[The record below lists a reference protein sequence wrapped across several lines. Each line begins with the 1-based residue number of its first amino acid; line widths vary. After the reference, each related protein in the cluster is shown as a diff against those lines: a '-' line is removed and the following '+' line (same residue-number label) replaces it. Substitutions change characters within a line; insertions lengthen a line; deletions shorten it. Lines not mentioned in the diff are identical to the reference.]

1 MDDEPGSGADD
12 IGVCGMVGVARRA
25 NSWIL
30 LITFY
35 IDVKELFEIALQSD
49 IQNGN
54 L

>member
-30 LITFY
+30 FNCI
-35 IDVKELFEIALQSD
+35 VREQ
-49 IQNGN
+49 
-54 L
+54 

>member
-12 IGVCGMVGVARRA
+12 IGVCGMVGVARRT

-35 IDVKELFEIALQSD
+35 TCGFRINHKKLSSIRTL
-49 IQNGN
+49 
-54 L
+54 